1 MDANSLTDA
10 PISRTSL
17 TDSVYQKLLSAI
29 LRRELKEGA
38 ELTTVSLAKQLGVS
52 RTPVQEA
59 LNRLAADGLVTCETG
74 RRAQVARFS
83 REDVTEIYSLRKLLE
98 GEAAARAATRLS
110 REEVAEMQG
119 ALEALLTAAA
129 EFAYSD
135 AGQDQWC
142 QEALNQDTHFHD
154 QLAIACGNRRMAE
167 DIRRYRLLVR
177 SFCRLV
183 GSVENLTQAISE
195 HLKILNAIASQSPD
209 EARAA
214 MIDHIER
221 RQTSVIQELFPEQ

>member
-1 MDANSLTDA
+1 MEANSLADA

-17 TDSVYQKLLSAI
+17 TDSVYQKLLAAI
-29 LRRELKEGA
+29 LRRELKEG
-38 ELTTVSLAKQLGVS
+38 EVLTTVALAKQLGVS

-74 RRAQVARFS
+74 RRAQVAQFS
-83 REDVTEIYSLRKLLE
+83 REDVAEIYSLRKLLE

-110 REEVAEMQG
+110 PDVVSQMQRD
-119 ALEALLTAAA
+119 LEALLTASQ

-142 QEALNQDTHFHD
+142 QEALNQDSWFHD
-154 QLAIACGNRRMAE
+154 QLAMACDNRRMAE

-183 GSVENLTQAISE
+183 GSVENLKQAIAE
-195 HLKILNAIASQSPD
+195 HLTILNAIASGSPD
-209 EARAA
+209 EARSA
-214 MIDHIER
+214 MVNHIEL
-221 RQTSVIQELFPEQ
+221 RQTAVIQELFPEN